1 MMESRIAQAV
11 PKIRII
17 DRSEDLAPHDVRL
30 SFAIEEWWCR
40 HMQSADVPMLHFWRH
55 PRAFVMGLRD
65 SRLSHV
71 SQAKTWLETAG
82 YATAVRHSGGAAV
95 PLDAGV
101 LNVSL
106 LLPKLIGHVQFH
118 EQFHMMTELI
128 QRAVGSLSGEV
139 EYGEIQGAYCPG
151 EYDLSVAGRKFCGM
165 AQRRLQQAISVQ
177 AFINVEGTGK
187 ARAEVVEQFYQMAS
201 HAEEDTL
208 HIAPQA
214 TASLQELLQQSVTP
228 ARFIRACHQVLLTQ
242 GVQVEWFDDQVLPP
256 DAQVEALMLEMR
268 NRYG

>member
-1 MMESRIAQAV
+1 MSESRIAHAI
-11 PKIRII
+11 PRIRIL
-17 DRSEDLAPHDVRL
+17 DRSDDLQPHDARL
-30 SFAIEEWWCR
+30 PFALEEWWCR
-40 HMQSADVPMLHFWRH
+40 HLQVTDAPMLHLWRH

-65 SRLSHV
+65 SRLSQV
-71 SQAKTWLETAG
+71 AQANAWLESAG

-106 LLPKLIGHVQFH
+106 LIPKTLGHVQFQ
-118 EQFHMMTELI
+118 EQFHMMVELI
-128 QRAVGSLSGEV
+128 QLVVGSLSGEV
-139 EYGEIQGAYCPG
+139 DYGEIQGAYCPG

-201 HAEEDTL
+201 DSEEDTL
-208 HIAPQA
+208 HIAPHV
-214 TASLQELLQQSVTP
+214 TASLQELLQQPVDMGQFVRT
-228 ARFIRACHQVLLTQ
+228 IHHVLHSQ
-242 GVQVEWFDDQVLPP
+242 GAQVELLGDQVMPP
-256 DAQVEALMLEMR
+256 CVEVEALMQQMR